1 MANQNK
7 LKKEVMIM
15 SSNVDAHLKYRFK
28 GLPKQNVVQKV
39 YVGSTYVYALQLF
52 NANTDVVISRVR
64 KDSANG
70 FDLDFSNAEK
80 MYLKNFGHGQTF
92 EYFSYNGQAYWWIV
106 TKGAGGSENWGT
118 QVGRIQFEPNTEATT
133 PYNGNTSI
141 TRLSA
146 LSTATTTGKAY
157 GHIKRVEAA
166 LSSTNAPVSGGT
178 TDRLLLLAGI
188 DTNNNGHFTLY
199 DNDKVNAMLDTV
211 DANHGHIPCSE
222 LESALVS
229 DPYRQVANLASKLTS
244 NSVQGYDISDG
255 RAIYISS
262 GQPNHND
269 HKMDQP
275 GVSKLYWN
283 NSKIVNHNLRN
294 TNWLGI
300 NTEVE
305 GIQIASDLYVGIA
318 YHDKNATVTTENR
331 LYTTT
336 KASW

>member
-1 MANQNK
+1 
-7 LKKEVMIM
+7 M
-15 SSNVDAHLKYRFK
+15 SSNIDAHLKYRFK

-64 KDSANG
+64 KDSASG

-157 GHIKRVEAA
+157 GHIKRVETA

-211 DANHGHIPCSE
+211 AANHGHIPCSE
-222 LESALVS
+222 LKSALVS
-229 DPYRQVANLASKLTS
+229 DPYRKVANLASRLTS

-262 GQPNHND
+262 GQP
-269 HKMDQP
+269 KQP
-275 GVSKLYWN
+275 GRSSTDTPGISKFYWGD
-283 NSKIVNHNLRN
+283 SHIVKHSLRN
-294 TNWLGI
+294 TNWKGI
-300 NTEVE
+300 NTETE

-318 YHDKNATVTTENR
+318 YHNEDASATKGNR

-336 KASW
+336 KSSW